1 MINVLNWFNMLI
13 FILFMAAYSYQL
25 IYAGVVLLKKEK
37 KGPEARINHRFAVLV
52 AARNEEKVIR
62 DLIESVKAQNYPQD
76 LVDVV
81 VIADNC
87 TDDTAKIARRCG
99 AIVFERFNKAKV
111 GKGYALDYAF
121 HQLKKNYPNRAYEG
135 FFVFDA
141 DNLLDQ
147 NYIREMNRVFDQ
159 GYEVITSYRNSKN
172 YDTNWISAGYSLWF
186 LRESKYLNN
195 ARMILNTSCAI
206 SGTGFLVSAKII
218 EKNAGWKHHLLT
230 EDIEFSVDSV
240 LHGVKIG
247 YCNTAMIY
255 DEQPVTME
263 QSWKQRLRWS
273 KGFYQVFGNYGK
285 ALLQGICQRHDFACY
300 DMFMTIAPALFVS
313 LTSVTVN
320 LAVLITA
327 LIFVPGVEI
336 VKITL
341 GAISASILNYYL
353 ILFAFGLLTTITE
366 WNKIHCSTLSKIR
379 YLFTFPIF
387 IFTYIP
393 ISIQALYKRIEWVP
407 IEHTITKNISQL
419 Q

>member
-1 MINVLNWFNMLI
+1 MMINLLNGFNMFI
-13 FILFMAAYSYQL
+13 FILFLGAYFYQMVYAA
-25 IYAGVVLLKKEK
+25 VVIIKKQRVSK
-37 KGPEARINHRFAVLV
+37 DAKVQHRFAVMV
-52 AARNEEKVIR
+52 AARNEETVIQ
-62 DLIESVKAQNYPQD
+62 DLIESVQHQDYPKELID
-76 LVDVV
+76 II

-87 TDDTAKIARRCG
+87 TDATAKIARRAG
-99 AIVFERFNKAKV
+99 AIVFERFNKVKV
-111 GKGYALDYAF
+111 GKGFALDYAF
-121 HQLKKNYPNRAYEG
+121 KQLKIEYPSKHYDG

-141 DNLLDQ
+141 DNLLDK
-147 NYIREMNRVFDQ
+147 NYIKEMNKVFDE

-195 ARMILNTSCAI
+195 ARMLLNTSCAI
-206 SGTGFLVSAKII
+206 SGTGFLVSNAII
-218 EKNAGWKHHLLT
+218 EKNCGWKHHLLT

-247 YCNTAMIY
+247 YCNNAMIY
-255 DEQPVTME
+255 DEQPYTME

-285 ALLQGICQRHDFACY
+285 QLFKGVVKGHSFSCY
-300 DMFMTIAPALFVS
+300 DMMMTITPALFIS
-313 LTSVTVN
+313 LAS
-320 LAVLITA
+320 VLINLIA
-327 LIFVPGVEI
+327 LIAAIFFVPGLGVI
-336 VKITL
+336 KITL

-366 WNKIHCSTLSKIR
+366 WKNINCPAKNKIK

-387 IFTYIP
+387 IFTYVP

-407 IEHTITKNISQL
+407 IEHTITKKIQ
-419 Q
+419 QM